1 MVRDKDIPDSV
12 RIRTDE
18 DNKWRYDEIQRAAEF
33 YDCNRSDAIAY
44 AAGDVVR
51 LAEAAQAVL
60 ERDDLTKKQQRE
72 IANTLSCRRS
82 LKFEVTSEVSIDRD
96 D

>member
-1 MVRDKDIPDSV
+1 MARDKDIPGSV

-18 DNKWRYDEIQRAAEF
+18 DNEWRYDEIERAAEF
-33 YDCNRSDAIAY
+33 YDCNRSDAIAF

-60 ERDDLTKKQQRE
+60 ERDDLTKKQRRE
-72 IANTLSCRRS
+72 IANTLSCRQS
-82 LKFEVTSEVSIDRD
+82 LQFEVKSEASIDQGD
-96 D
+96 